1 MTRLLDR
8 GPHTVVVSVMKAED
22 TPAGRRFVEDR
33 KVPVSRVIIQPRSSD
48 RGTEQTLAPAG
59 LQAELAVQVLGA
71 GKWPG
76 GPHSTFVVQEGPL
89 KGITFDQRG
98 EALEYGASPNTAHF
112 TVYGKARGVKAR

>member
-22 TPAGRRFVEDR
+22 TPAGRRFVEDHKATVS
-33 KVPVSRVIIQPRSSD
+33 KVIVQPRSSD
-48 RGTEQTLAPAG
+48 RGTEQTLSPAG

-76 GPHSTFVVQEGPL
+76 GPHSTFTVQEGPL

-98 EALEYGASPNTAHF
+98 EALEYGTTAMTAHF
-112 TVYGKARGVKAR
+112 TVYGKARGVKAK

>member
-22 TPAGRRFVEDR
+22 TPAGRHFVEDH
-33 KVPVSRVIIQPRSSD
+33 KATVSGVIIQPRSSD

-71 GKWPG
+71 GRWPG
-76 GPHSTFVVQEGPL
+76 GPHSTFTVQEGPL